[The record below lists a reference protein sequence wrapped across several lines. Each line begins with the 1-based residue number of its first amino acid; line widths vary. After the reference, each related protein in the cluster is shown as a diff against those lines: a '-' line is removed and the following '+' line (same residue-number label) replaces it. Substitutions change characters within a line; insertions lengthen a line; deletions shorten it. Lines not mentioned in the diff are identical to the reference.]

1 MKLENIELIH
11 KGEYLSYYELEYK
24 LSNGSTKT
32 YEIVSHKGSR
42 HSADDELSVDS
53 LGSAGKAV
61 IVQIY
66 NKDHS
71 KMLLSKEYRLGVN
84 KFIYNNVAG
93 FMEAGETYEQAAIR
107 ETFEETG
114 LKITRII
121 DVLNPSYTCAP
132 VCDDLTPVVVCEAEG
147 DIVDST
153 DEIELT
159 HPVWATKEEVKEL
172 LSSSDALFSGRLQA
186 IAYMWVNS

>member
-11 KGEYLSYYELEYK
+11 KGEYLSYYELTYK

-32 YEIVSHKGSR
+32 YEIVSHKGSK
-42 HSADDELSVDS
+42 HCKGGELSIDN
-53 LGSAGKAV
+53 LGSGGKAV

-66 NKDHS
+66 NTDHT
-71 KMLLSKEYRLGVN
+71 KMLLSKEYRLGIN

-93 FMEAGETYEQAAIR
+93 FIEDGETCEQAAIR

-132 VCDDLTPVVVCEAEG
+132 VCDDFTPIVICEADGE
-147 DIVDST
+147 IIDSK
-153 DEIELT
+153 DEVELT
-159 HPVWATKEEVKEL
+159 HPIWVTKAEAKEL
-172 LSSSDALFSGRLQA
+172 LNSKDVVFSGRLQA
-186 IAYMWVNS
+186 IVYMWVNS